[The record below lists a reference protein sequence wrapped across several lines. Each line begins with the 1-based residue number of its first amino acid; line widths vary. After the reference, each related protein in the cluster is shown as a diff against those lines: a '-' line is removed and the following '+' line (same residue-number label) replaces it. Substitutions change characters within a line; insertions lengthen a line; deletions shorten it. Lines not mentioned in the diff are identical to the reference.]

1 MIKEKLKIHLNDK
14 NKRNFIIYGIGQSF
28 NLVTP
33 LAITPFI
40 IAKCGSDGL
49 GKVGLGFALA
59 LFLIL
64 IVDYA
69 FEVKGVKQVA
79 ENSTNKNNLS
89 KLFSL
94 GITTK
99 FTLFI
104 FSSCFTLLLINTILF
119 FKEEKA
125 LYFISVSIVF
135 AQVFNPIW
143 ILQGLQDFLALSII
157 NILSKIIYVIMVLV
171 FICSKS
177 DYIYVNLYLGI
188 SNFTIYV
195 LGLLYLTKK
204 HQIQYNIP
212 SKRNIFNVIKSD
224 FTFCISQL
232 LLSTRQLSPLLLTSY
247 FLGYSVGGQYRIIEQ
262 FITLFRTFIQVFL
275 RFFYPETCKRYLN
288 NSISGINYWKKV
300 IKINFVIVFVLLGV
314 IFCFSES
321 ILLYFNIEGSTLTVL
336 NNLLRFALIVPFLM
350 AFSLPLEQIILVSG
364 KNKYYIRTTF
374 FVTAINVI
382 LIYLLIQTF
391 ELNGVLS
398 SLIIAEVLFILLYY
412 QCFKTT
418 NHKNII

>member
-1 MIKEKLKIHLNDK
+1 MIKDKLKIHLNDK

-40 IAKCGSDGL
+40 IKKCGSDGL

-69 FEVKGVKQVA
+69 FEVKGVKQIA
-79 ENSTNKNNLS
+79 ENSTNRHNLS

-99 FTLFI
+99 LTLFI
-104 FSSCFTLLLINTILF
+104 FSLCFTFLLINTIPF
-119 FKEEKA
+119 FKEEKT

-143 ILQGLQDFLALSII
+143 ILQGLQDFLALSVI

-171 FICSKS
+171 FIFSNS
-177 DYIYVNLYLGI
+177 DYIYVNLCLGI
-188 SNFTIYV
+188 SNFTIYIF
-195 LGLLYLTKK
+195 GLLYLTKK
-204 HQIQYNIP
+204 HQIKYHIP
-212 SKRNIFNVIKSD
+212 SKKNIFNVIKND

-232 LLSTRQLSPLLLTSY
+232 LLSIRQLSPLLITSY
-247 FLGYSVGGQYRIIEQ
+247 FLGYKVGGQYRIIEQ

-275 RFFYPETCKRYLN
+275 RFFYPETCKKYAN
-288 NSISGINYWKKV
+288 NILSGINYWKKV
-300 IKINFVIVFVLLGV
+300 VKMNLVIIVILLV
-314 IFCFSES
+314 IILCFSKS
-321 ILLYFNIEGSTLTVL
+321 ILLYFNIERSTLFLL
-336 NNLLRFALIVPFLM
+336 NDLLRIALIIPFLM
-350 AFSLPLEQIILVSG
+350 SFSLPLEQIVLVSG

-374 FVTAINVI
+374 FVTLVNLA
-382 LIYLLIQTF
+382 LIYLLIDTYKIT
-391 ELNGVLS
+391 GVIT
-398 SLIIAEVLFILLYY
+398 SLIIAELLFIALYY
-412 QCFKTT
+412 NSFKKT
-418 NHKNII
+418 NYKKI